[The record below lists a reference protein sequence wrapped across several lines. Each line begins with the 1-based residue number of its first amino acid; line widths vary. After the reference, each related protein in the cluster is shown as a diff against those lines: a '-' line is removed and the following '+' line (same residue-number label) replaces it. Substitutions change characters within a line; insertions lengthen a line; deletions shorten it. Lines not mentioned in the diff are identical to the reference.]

1 MASNKR
7 TIYLGLDYSQFTGG
21 VTEVNR
27 KMGLLDAE
35 FKLAQQQA
43 KNYGTAT
50 DELGLKQEYLTQKIA
65 LQAQKVEEAKRAY
78 DAAMSSQNAS
88 QKEIDAL
95 DKKLLQE
102 RTTLEKLNGQL
113 KEADENIQAA
123 DKDTKSFGDEI
134 RGLAS
139 AMGIEVSPAVER
151 LAKKFD
157 GMDASVGNAILVVG
171 ALVGT
176 FAKLAVSNAETA
188 DSLNTLASQTG
199 LTTQELQ
206 KLQYASQFVDVSVET
221 MTGSI
226 TKLTQSMSK
235 ARDGSKESEEAFKKL
250 HIRITDGSGALR
262 DANDVFYETID
273 KLGKV
278 KNETERDALAMKLF
292 GKSAKELNPLIEAGS
307 KRLKELGI
315 EAENLNLVW
324 SDEQMGKAQR
334 LQDALDKFQSAI
346 QGFKEGLGMVLL
358 PMLTS
363 LLEALSKIDPK
374 ILATIAVIAGVVVV
388 IVNVVKAI
396 KSLTGTASAISS
408 FFKTFDFAANKTKLI
423 IIGIVAA
430 VITLIALLNVLFGKS
445 KETET
450 AMENVKNGIS
460 GVTGAITGA
469 QQNAANNYGRT
480 ATNATGV
487 AEFAGGKTWVGEAGP
502 ELVTLPQGSSIT
514 PADQA
519 GSRIE
524 NNYYNITIDAKN
536 VDDFNKVVQLAQQQR
551 MAERRL
557 AY

>member
-43 KNYGTAT
+43 KNYGAAT

-65 LQAQKVEEAKRAY
+65 LQNQKVEEAKRAY

-113 KEADENIQAA
+113 KEADENIKAA
-123 DKDTKSFGDEI
+123 DVDTRSFGDEI

-139 AMGIEVSPAVER
+139 SLGMNVSPAIEK
-151 LAKKFD
+151 LAQKFD
-157 GMDASVGNAILVVG
+157 GVNASVGNAIMGIG
-171 ALVGT
+171 AIATAFIKCSVDVAK
-176 FAKLAVSNAETA
+176 FA
-188 DSLNTLASQTG
+188 DDLNTLSSTTG
-199 LTTQELQ
+199 IATDELQ
-206 KLQYASQFVDVSVET
+206 KLQYAADFVDVSVDT

-262 DANDVFYETID
+262 DANDVFYESID
-273 KLGKV
+273 KLGKI

-292 GKSAKELNPLIEAGS
+292 GRSAKELNPLIEAGS
-307 KRLKELGI
+307 KRLKELGV
-315 EAENLNLVW
+315 EAENLGLVLGQ
-324 SDEQMGKAQR
+324 DELDRANEFNN
-334 LQDALDKFQSAI
+334 ALDRMKDVAD
-346 QGFKEGLGMVLL
+346 GLKNSLGLVLL
-358 PMLTS
+358 PILTA
-363 LLEALSKIDPK
+363 LFEALSKIPVPVLK
-374 ILATIAVIAGVVVV
+374 TIVIIASVVASILLI
-388 IVNVVKAI
+388 VKAI
-396 KSLTGTASAISS
+396 KSLTDTGKTVTN
-408 FFKTFDFAANKTKLI
+408 FFKTFDLAANKTTLI

-430 VITLIALLNVLFGKS
+430 VIALVTVLTVLIGRGNEL
-445 KETET
+445 KE
-450 AMENVKNGIS
+450 AMNSVGTS
-460 GVTGAITGA
+460 VSSVTDSITGA
-469 QQNAANNYGRT
+469 QNNVRKTQTNAA
-480 ATNATGV
+480 GV
-487 AEFAGGKTWVGEAGP
+487 SDFAGGKTWVGEAGP